1 MGISKQTISK
11 DGSTENKNGIYIIQG
26 ESEEN
31 AKEEDKKE
39 DNKEDKKNGNNK
51 EENKKEDQKV
61 AIKYKLYPLW
71 STSTDSFGKY
81 GVGIQLYFKYMKAM
95 IILFSIMT
103 LISIPALVSN
113 LRGNYYTGRNKSQFD
128 FTMFGNQVGFDHGKR
143 YSKNFKC

>member
-1 MGISKQTISK
+1 MI
-11 DGSTENKNGIYIIQG
+11 DF
-26 ESEEN
+26 
-31 AKEEDKKE
+31 AKEEDKKN
-39 DNKEDKKNGNNK
+39 DNKEDKKNNNK
-51 EENKKEDQKV
+51 EENKNEDQKV

-143 YSKNFKC
+143 YFLKFKC